1 MSDDGLIKNNLMK
14 TKKSSKITQK
24 NTFRL
29 MNEIAPKFI
38 FIYENKGALSK
49 SWKIGIKLK
58 LQSRVVS

>member
-1 MSDDGLIKNNLMK
+1 
-14 TKKSSKITQK
+14 
-24 NTFRL
+24 

-58 LQSRVVS
+58 LQSRVVSQETRALGRKPKAAR